1 MSKRR
6 VVGGQTYIWTRRGW
20 RLVKDG
26 MIRTR
31 RGWRKM
37 RRRAVTLKP
46 AVTPDIA
53 AVEIRDT
60 AAARTSRSVLDSE
73 FRKAAAAPW
82 NRISIP
88 AGHPSAQARQRT
100 RSTGPSRRHLP
111 RRRHQP
117 RSPSAARSGRG
128 PIPTPTHGRTCS
140 TTANWSSPSRSP
152 RVTNS
157 STARAPS
164 PRSASEMRNRGA
176 PSTASA
182 VG

>member
-60 AAARTSRSVLDSE
+60 AAARTSRSIPEFSE
-73 FRKAAAAPW
+73 GRTLALPAAMRAV
-82 NRISIP
+82 
-88 AGHPSAQARQRT
+88 T
-100 RSTGPSRRHLP
+100 SRR
-111 RRRHQP
+111 
-117 RSPSAARSGRG
+117 GF
-128 PIPTPTHGRTCS
+128 
-140 TTANWSSPSRSP
+140 
-152 RVTNS
+152 
-157 STARAPS
+157 
-164 PRSASEMRNRGA
+164 
-176 PSTASA
+176 
-182 VG
+182 